1 MFKSFYMAGFEC
13 ATGVNA
19 CGEWIDQ
26 IEATEHERFVDED
39 YALLARH
46 GLFTAREAIRWPL
59 VDRCGRY
66 DFGSVTPFLRAA
78 RRHGIELI
86 WDLFHYGYPP
96 DVDLFHPDMPA
107 RFAEYCRAAARYV
120 RAHSPGPY
128 YFTPVNEASY
138 FSWAGAE
145 VGRFAPHQKH
155 RGFELKI
162 ALARAT
168 LAAVPAILDA
178 CPGARIVNVDPICR
192 MVSRG
197 EPSAEEAERVRH
209 FNEQAVFE
217 FFDIVSGRLFP
228 ELGGSPETLDVVG
241 FNYYATNQ
249 WELGRETVPLADDDP
264 RRVPLAD
271 IVRGIVRRYE
281 RPLVIT
287 ETSDCDGRRSAW
299 LDAMSR
305 TALELLDDGIALE
318 GVCIYPI
325 LGMLDWHERGTW
337 IRMGAWDLE
346 PENGRLARKPV
357 EPVLRALEAARAALP
372 RPRSRRAAGMR

>member
-1 MFKSFYMAGFEC
+1 MFKSFFMAGFEC

-26 IEATEHERFVDED
+26 IEATEHDRFVDDD

-59 VDRCGRY
+59 VDRGGRY
-66 DFGSVTPFLRAA
+66 DFRSVTPFLRAA

-120 RAHSPGPY
+120 HAHSPGPY

-138 FSWAGAE
+138 FSWAAAE
-145 VGRFAPHQKH
+145 VGRFAPHQKQ
-155 RGFELKI
+155 RGFELKV

-178 CPGARIVNVDPICR
+178 CPGARIVSVDPVCR
-192 MVSRG
+192 TVPPVGAS
-197 EPSAEEAERVRH
+197 EEEAEGARH
-209 FNEQAVFE
+209 FNEHAVFQY
-217 FFDIVSGRLFP
+217 FDMVAGRMLP
-228 ELGGSPETLDVVG
+228 ELGGAPALLDIVG
-241 FNYYATNQ
+241 LNYYATNQ
-249 WELGRETVPLADDDP
+249 WEVGRESTPLADDDP
-264 RRVPLAD
+264 RRLPFAD
-271 IVRGIVRRYE
+271 IVRSVARRYD
-281 RPLVIT
+281 RPIVVT
-287 ETSDCDGRRSAW
+287 ETGDCDDRRSGW
-299 LDAMSR
+299 LDGMAQ
-305 TALELLDDGIALE
+305 TALELLDE
-318 GVCIYPI
+318 GVELQGVCLYPI

-346 PENGRLARKPV
+346 PENGRLVRKPV
-357 EPVLRALEAARAALP
+357 EAVLRTLETAQASLP
-372 RPRSRRAAGMR
+372 RPRPRRAAGAR